1 MMHLI
6 KMAAAATV
14 LTVGVTGGVA
24 MGPSARASK
33 DELALNGKYRATSIG
48 NWAKTNETYHDEPT
62 VISTWT
68 MTSTCTTAQDCTGTV
83 TSDQGWS
90 APMSLTDGV
99 LWHVTRDV
107 PDWEKCPDG
116 TSYPGH
122 QTYIF
127 YPVDANGQTR
137 VGSPTLAGTDRTLG
151 PSGACGRNQW
161 LAIEMPLR
169 LDRIA

>member
-1 MMHLI
+1 MHLI

-48 NWAKTNETYHDEPT
+48 NWAKTNDTYHDEPT

-68 MTSTCTTAQDCTGTV
+68 ITSTCTNAQECDGTV

-90 APMSLTDGV
+90 APLTLRDGV
-99 LWHVTRDV
+99 LWKVAHDV
-107 PDWEKCPDG
+107 PNWEKCPDG
-116 TSYPGH
+116 SSYPGH
-122 QTYIF
+122 QLYFF
-127 YPVDANGQTR
+127 YAVDANGQQQ
-137 VGSPTLAGTDRTLG
+137 VGSPTLAGYDKTVG

-161 LAIEMPLR
+161 LAIDMPFR
-169 LDRIA
+169 LDRIT